1 MATDDQKIRKIAAS
15 LDDASRQM
23 SIEMRRGKRSPM
35 KISGISIL
43 HG

>member
-1 MATDDQKIRKIAAS
+1 MATDDQKIRKKAAS
-15 LDDASRQM
+15 LDASRQM